1 MTRTGTEQQNQ
12 RMAALSVG
20 LLALGLALASGPVR
34 AEPSATAAWAFD
46 LLARAEQWRPTMPL
60 DFLPGAAK
68 DRPLASAAQ
77 ARIQAGYGRLS
88 MHFEPNL
95 GQTADEVKFMAR
107 GSGYTLFLTADESV
121 LALHPNRPAADR
133 ADPHHRRPF
142 GVEAVTP
149 DIAPAVLGAVIRTRL
164 EGATRNPEPQL
175 EGLEKQPGISN
186 YFLGNDP
193 AKWRT
198 NIPHY
203 QRVRYPN
210 VYPGIDLVY
219 YGNPQRLEHD
229 FIVAPGADPTV
240 IQLAI
245 SGAEQATVNAEGDLV
260 LKVAGGEVVQQA
272 PKIYQV
278 FDGQQQEVTGRY
290 VLRDAVPG
298 AMPTVSVAAEPTSS
312 PLLIGFEVAQYDR
325 KQPLV
330 IDPVLVYSTYLGGS
344 NKEWGRSIAVDGSGN
359 AYVTGAT
366 YSTDFPTVNAKYPH
380 LWGLDDAFVFKLS
393 SDGQTVLYSTYL
405 GGSYVDGGSSI
416 AVDGSGNAY
425 VTGGTSS
432 TDFPTVNAKYPHLW
446 GGPEDA
452 FVFKLSSD
460 GQTVRYSTYLG
471 GSNEEWGRSIAVDG
485 SGNAYVTGATYSTDF
500 PTVNAKYPHL
510 WGLDDAFV
518 FKLSSDGQTVLYST
532 YLGGSNEEWGDGI
545 AVNGSGDAY
554 VTGGTSSTDF
564 PTVNAKYPHLW
575 GGPADAFVFKLSS
588 DGQTVRYSTYLGGSN
603 EDWGTSIAVDG
614 SGDAYVTGGTSSTD
628 FPTVNAKYPHLW
640 GGPEDAFV
648 FKLSSDGQTVR
659 YSTYLGGSNKE
670 WGRSIAVDGS
680 GNAYVTGAT
689 YSTDFPTVNAKY
701 PHLWG
706 LDDAFVFKLSSDG
719 QTVLYSTYLGGSYV
733 DGGSSIAV
741 DGSGNAYVMGI
752 TYSTDFPTV
761 NAKYPHLWGAQDAFI
776 TKIADGGSPS
786 VTLTVSVTGSGTVYS
801 TPGGINCGSDC
812 SESYAPET
820 SIMLAAT
827 AASGYVFSGWGGAC
841 IGITTNYCTLTME
854 ADKSVAAEFKTKTP
868 EQTDPDRSTLG
879 ITCSTTDCST
889 TSTKAVL
896 ITHGYNATASDWI
909 EDMAQA
915 ICRRLPAT
923 QYYST
928 RKADSLMSI
937 CSGNGWDVWT
947 TDWRTMAFATSLL
960 PPNAYVN
967 AGIVGP
973 QIGNLLKNFHYQYYH
988 LIAHSAGSNL
998 IQTATS
1004 VLAPFATIH
1013 ETFLDA
1019 FDPFALLP
1027 ASDHRH
1033 ISEYYGT
1040 LATYVDN
1047 YVDTRTLLEG
1057 HLDTTD
1063 LHLANGYNIDVTP
1076 AGDGCGALGIS
1087 CRHGRPYRFYLK
1099 SISENTYND
1108 PYKDVDPVDKTGQM
1122 GFALSMEAG
1131 NSMNLLKNDKDAEC
1145 RMDDSGNCS
1154 PVAKPTYG
1162 TLYYLPGAIGNTLVD
1177 TAVGTVNFA
1186 KGVGAKIFETLQFA
1200 VSVPP
1205 ANSITVSGEA
1215 PAIAAMPTA
1224 TPAWL
1229 VTQVTTTNSTNTLRF
1244 NWRFTSGGEGLLRVF
1259 VNENLVSQI
1268 DQRFVP
1274 LASTQPESVYVGEL
1288 PAGTYRIAF
1297 RLDGYGANASGMTLT
1312 DVELGQ
1318 RTFNSGGQASSGVF
1332 RAGTWYLDANG
1343 NGAWDGC
1350 GVDRCYVGSFG
1361 ITGDL
1366 PVAGDWNGDGKA
1378 KVGVFRNGTWYLDYN
1393 GNGAWDGCGM
1403 ERCYV
1408 GSFGITGD
1416 LPVAGDWNGDGKA
1429 KVGVFRNGT
1438 WYLDYNG
1445 NGAWDGCSIDRCY
1458 VGSFGIAG
1466 DLPAAG
1472 DWNGDGKTKIGVFR
1486 NGTWYLDYNGNGA
1499 WDGCGVDRCYVG
1511 SFGQT
1516 GDLPAA
1522 GDWNGDGKAK
1532 VGVFRNGTWFLDYN
1546 GNGAWDG
1553 CGVDR
1558 CYYGSFGQQGDLPV
1572 AGKW

>member
-1 MTRTGTEQQNQ
+1 M
-12 RMAALSVG
+12 
-20 LLALGLALASGPVR
+20 
-34 AEPSATAAWAFD
+34 
-46 LLARAEQWRPTMPL
+46 
-60 DFLPGAAK
+60 
-68 DRPLASAAQ
+68 
-77 ARIQAGYGRLS
+77 
-88 MHFEPNL
+88 
-95 GQTADEVKFMAR
+95 
-107 GSGYTLFLTADESV
+107 
-121 LALHPNRPAADR
+121 
-133 ADPHHRRPF
+133 
-142 GVEAVTP
+142 
-149 DIAPAVLGAVIRTRL
+149 
-164 EGATRNPEPQL
+164 
-175 EGLEKQPGISN
+175 
-186 YFLGNDP
+186 
-193 AKWRT
+193 
-198 NIPHY
+198 
-203 QRVRYPN
+203 
-210 VYPGIDLVY
+210 
-219 YGNPQRLEHD
+219 
-229 FIVAPGADPTV
+229 
-240 IQLAI
+240 
-245 SGAEQATVNAEGDLV
+245 
-260 LKVAGGEVVQQA
+260 
-272 PKIYQV
+272 
-278 FDGQQQEVTGRY
+278 
-290 VLRDAVPG
+290 
-298 AMPTVSVAAEPTSS
+298 
-312 PLLIGFEVAQYDR
+312 
-325 KQPLV
+325 
-330 IDPVLVYSTYLGGS
+330 
-344 NKEWGRSIAVDGSGN
+344 
-359 AYVTGAT
+359 
-366 YSTDFPTVNAKYPH
+366 
-380 LWGLDDAFVFKLS
+380 
-393 SDGQTVLYSTYL
+393 
-405 GGSYVDGGSSI
+405 
-416 AVDGSGNAY
+416 
-425 VTGGTSS
+425 
-432 TDFPTVNAKYPHLW
+432 
-446 GGPEDA
+446 
-452 FVFKLSSD
+452 
-460 GQTVRYSTYLG
+460 
-471 GSNEEWGRSIAVDG
+471 
-485 SGNAYVTGATYSTDF
+485 
-500 PTVNAKYPHL
+500 
-510 WGLDDAFV
+510 
-518 FKLSSDGQTVLYST
+518 
-532 YLGGSNEEWGDGI
+532 
-545 AVNGSGDAY
+545 
-554 VTGGTSSTDF
+554 
-564 PTVNAKYPHLW
+564 
-575 GGPADAFVFKLSS
+575 
-588 DGQTVRYSTYLGGSN
+588 
-603 EDWGTSIAVDG
+603 
-614 SGDAYVTGGTSSTD
+614 
-628 FPTVNAKYPHLW
+628 
-640 GGPEDAFV
+640 
-648 FKLSSDGQTVR
+648 
-659 YSTYLGGSNKE
+659 
-670 WGRSIAVDGS
+670 
-680 GNAYVTGAT
+680 
-689 YSTDFPTVNAKY
+689 
-701 PHLWG
+701 
-706 LDDAFVFKLSSDG
+706 
-719 QTVLYSTYLGGSYV
+719 